1 MDDMHLTFRL
11 FREDEMLKLSVAR
24 ITSASTYDHGLPKTG
39 GLMDSRMGSTDRSI
53 LCQTCH
59 SPMCSGHYGHI
70 ALPCRVLLPGHIKR
84 IVSLLRCVCHCC
96 CTKLFTDDVALKF
109 SEGERLKAVSEVCR
123 KVSECAHCKAPV
135 PETAE
140 LNKLF
145 LERKWTPEQ
154 LKAMD
159 PEEKAFLTAR
169 FVPDEAWS
177 IIDKISTETLVLL
190 GMHPETS
197 HPRDTLPNT
206 ILVLPPAQRPT
217 LRIADGGKSK
227 GEDDLT
233 SLYQDIIRASLEYD
247 GLSVPKK
254 PRKTEPDAFGKLQL
268 FVACLVKNAFRK
280 SVDVKGVVDHGAAR
294 GIVRT
299 LRDLDHRLSGK
310 KGRLR
315 GTLNAKRTDFSA
327 RTVVG
332 IDMTHDIWQLGVP
345 KSRMSILTFPE
356 RVTNLNIEVL
366 RERVRIGSGHNGA
379 ANIIQPIMG
388 GEQRVI
394 LLSLMTQMERIA
406 CAESLEIGWI
416 VERHL
421 KDGDWVLFNRQPTL
435 HKMSIQG
442 FEIYGIEGLTFRLP
456 LPVTRPFNADY
467 DGDEMNMHVP
477 QSIDAVAEA
486 QQLMAVPFNMVS
498 PSSTAAIIAPVQE
511 TLVAWFRMTSRD
523 VLISRDSFQ
532 QLMAQIS
539 YDPSS
544 PDYAQQG
551 SKGCFL
557 PVPQPAIIK
566 SPKGPLWTGKQLLS
580 CVLPKSISS
589 TRAVRDGK
597 LASDWMGHRE
607 DVVVI
612 SRGQLLL
619 GRICKATIGGGT
631 SLVHTLWKD
640 VGPWAAA
647 KFVSDVQR
655 IGNAWA
661 AIDSPCISI
670 RDCIVPQEI
679 EEQVD
684 DLVSTAMVKADEVET
699 LGVPKEIKEG
709 RIAGLLQD
717 VLRSAGSLVL
727 KSLDVSSALATV
739 VVSGS
744 KGNALNLSQIA
755 AVVGQQTIAGKRV
768 QARDSRLGP
777 RTLVCFPPGDTRPEA
792 AGFVA
797 TSYLSGQ
804 TEDEFFHCMMA
815 GREGIVATATDT
827 ATAGY
832 NTRKMVKIQEG
843 QIVAQDHS
851 VRVTGAAVVTLHYG
865 GDDYDACHVE
875 SVRIPALRMTRA
887 ALSELG
893 NISILAQAQ
902 SELRKLCTPLIPG
915 ELASSVTL
923 PFNPVRLNDEMVHL
937 PTGPAVTQTEHA
949 TWLQR
954 VCNDVCGAHGYQGCS
969 FSRVDDGS
977 WKKSVCAIILT
988 WTWAACSRFSATQ
1001 LEWLRTKL
1009 LDRVHRALIAPGEAV
1024 GTISGTSIGEP
1035 STQGALNVFHFSGIA
1050 EKNALA
1056 GMPRFKQLI
1065 NATRSDE
1072 TSMMS
1077 ILCSANDAPSLC
1089 TSLKSI
1095 RLDALL
1101 ASSRVVPC
1109 ADPVGP
1115 LQVREAVFLPLMS
1128 AAANDKTCTLAKP
1141 VQAALGRTELSASD
1155 SYAVHYILDKRKCHA
1170 ETITP
1175 QPICARLRSLM
1186 GSTALVL
1193 ASEEF
1198 EREWVVRIVPFGVSV
1213 FMVNGIFDSRAVCE
1227 ALLDT
1232 LRVNCL
1238 VRGIPGVS
1246 ESFVSQTTIDAVGV
1260 DGGIARKSHVR
1271 VGTLGSSLYA
1281 ASWLC
1286 PDPSK
1291 MWTNDVLETAE
1302 LLGIE
1307 AATLLNHSE
1316 LQRVISFDSTHVD
1329 ARHTLLLSETMT
1341 RCGSVA
1347 ALNRHKMKDLG
1358 SSLLSRASFEQTLPV
1373 LEDAAFFSQ
1382 KDALDGSL
1390 ERQIVGLPLRLGTG
1404 AVTIIPLW
1412 KEPVKEVIVLAPLQV
1427 ATRNLQV
1434 APLTRLT
1441 TIYETQDV
1449 IAPVQWNVGWTPH
1462 VSAPCSSTLVD
1473 ASARVKPIAEL
1484 WWKTLTGGIFTI
1496 LRATSVVL
1504 STPST
1509 FSKVLKLAESY
1520 HGWEDAD
1527 SPWVQTTRVT
1537 WTLDERTV
1545 YTVVVYPTDKSV
1557 GKCERIHVSKTAPL
1571 SAAVT
1576 VAGQPV
1582 TVSSWCISPL
1592 HASFVPESVAPKSV
1606 TVRQRRTFT
1615 RDGWRMTFTRSWTS
1629 PSMLESEAMMLTSDP
1644 VLSCTIDAI
1653 SSAAGMHALPTA
1665 ECLMT
1670 KVSDVLCT

>member
-1 MDDMHLTFRL
+1 
-11 FREDEMLKLSVAR
+11 MLKLSVAR

-53 LCQTCH
+53 LCQTCQ
-59 SPMCSGHYGHI
+59 SPTCSGHYGHI
-70 ALPCRVLLPGHIKR
+70 SLPCRVLLPGHIKR

-96 CTKLFTDDVALKF
+96 CTKLFVDDAALKF
-109 SEGERLKAVSEVCR
+109 SESSRLKSVSEICR
-123 KVSECAHCKAPV
+123 KVSECPQCKAPV

-145 LERKWTPEQ
+145 LERKWTPDQ

-159 PEEKAFLTAR
+159 PEERTCMTAR

-177 IIDKISTETLVLL
+177 IVDKISHETLSLL

-197 HPRDTLPNT
+197 HPRDTMPKT

-233 SLYQDIIRASLEYD
+233 VLYQDIVRASLEYE
-247 GLSVPKK
+247 GISAPKK
-254 PRKTEPDAFGKLQL
+254 PRKTEPDAFGKVQL

-280 SVDVKGVVDHGAAR
+280 SVDVRGVVDHGAAR
-294 GIVRT
+294 GVVRT

-345 KSRMSILTFPE
+345 QSRMSILTFPE
-356 RVTNLNIEVL
+356 RVTDLNMDSL
-366 RERVRIGSGHNGA
+366 RERVRIGSGTNGA

-394 LLSLMTQMERIA
+394 LLSLMTPVERMA
-406 CAESLEIGWI
+406 CAESLEVGWI

-421 KDGDWVLFNRQPTL
+421 RDGDWVLFNRQPTL

-523 VLISRDSFQ
+523 VLLTRDSFQ

-539 YDPSS
+539 YDPTAL
-544 PDYAQQG
+544 DYAEQPVRG
-551 SKGCFL
+551 GCFL
-557 PVPQPAIIK
+557 PMPQPAILK
-566 SPKGPLWTGKQLLS
+566 SPKGPRWTGKQMLS

-589 TRAVRDGK
+589 IRAVRDGK
-597 LASDWMGHRE
+597 LSSEWMGHRE
-607 DVVVI
+607 DIVVI
-612 SRGQLLL
+612 SRGSLLL

-647 KFVSDVQR
+647 KFVSDTQR

-661 AIDSPCISI
+661 TVDSPCISI
-670 RDCIVPQEI
+670 RDCIVPTDI

-684 DLVSTAMVKADEVET
+684 ELVSMAMTCADEVET
-699 LGVPKEIKEG
+699 LGVPKEVKEG
-709 RIAGLLQD
+709 RIAGVLQD

-768 QARDSRLGP
+768 QSRDSRLGP

-865 GDDYDACHVE
+865 GDDYDACRVE

-887 ALSELG
+887 ALGELG
-893 NISILAQAQ
+893 DISVLEKAQA
-902 SELRKLCTPLIPG
+902 ELRKLCTPLIPG
-915 ELASSVTL
+915 ELASSITL
-923 PFNPVRLNDEMVHL
+923 PFNPGRLNDEMIHL
-937 PTGPAVTQTEHA
+937 PTGSPVSMAEHA
-949 TWLQR
+949 VWIRR
-954 VCNDVCGAHGYQGCS
+954 VCDDVCRAHGYDGCS
-969 FSRVDDGS
+969 FARIDDGS
-977 WKKSVCAIILT
+977 WKKSVCAILLT
-988 WTWAACSRFSATQ
+988 WTWAACSRFSSSQ
-1001 LEWLRTKL
+1001 LEWLHTKL
-1009 LDRVHRALIAPGEAV
+1009 VQRVHRALVSPGEAV

-1077 ILCSANDAPSLC
+1077 IFCTADQAHALC
-1089 TSLKSI
+1089 TSLKAI
-1095 RLDALL
+1095 RLDGLL
-1101 ASSRVVPC
+1101 ASSRVIPC
-1109 ADPVGP
+1109 ADDAGP
-1115 LQVREAVFLPLMS
+1115 LQVREAVFLPLVS
-1128 AAANDKTCTLAKP
+1128 AAAASSIEKISLVKP
-1141 VQAALGRTELSASD
+1141 IQAALARTTDISASVA
-1155 SYAVHYILDKRKCHA
+1155 YAVQYILDKRKCHT
-1170 ETITP
+1170 ENITP
-1175 QPICARLRSLM
+1175 APICARLRALM
-1186 GSTALVL
+1186 GSSALVL
-1193 ASEEF
+1193 ASEAF
-1198 EREWVVRIVPFGVSV
+1198 ESEWVVRIVPFAVPA
-1213 FMVNGIFDSRAVCE
+1213 FMVGGVFDSRAVCE

-1238 VRGIPGVS
+1238 VRGIHGVA
-1246 ESFVSQTTIDAVGV
+1246 ESFVSHTTVDAPGE
-1260 DGGIARKSHVR
+1260 DGGMVRTSHVR

-1291 MWTNDVLETAE
+1291 IWTNDVLETAE

-1382 KDALDGSL
+1382 MDALDGSL

-1412 KEPVKEVIVLAPLQV
+1412 KEPVREVIVLAPLQV
-1427 ATRNLQV
+1427 ATRNLQI
-1434 APLTRLT
+1434 APITRLT
-1441 TIYETQDV
+1441 TVYETQDV
-1449 IAPVQWNVGWTPH
+1449 VAPVHWNVGWTPH
-1462 VSAPCSSTLVD
+1462 VSAPFSSTLVD
-1473 ASARVKPIAEL
+1473 IIERVKPLAAL
-1484 WWKTLTGGIFTI
+1484 WHKTLVGGVFTV
-1496 LRATSVVL
+1496 LRATCGVF

-1509 FSKVLKLAESY
+1509 FSRILKLAESY

-1527 SPWVQTTRVT
+1527 SPWIQTTRVA
-1537 WTLDERTV
+1537 WKLDDRVVNTI
-1545 YTVVVYPTDKSV
+1545 VVYPSDKSV
-1557 GKCERIHVSKTAPL
+1557 GKCDRIHVSKTTPL
-1571 SAAVT
+1571 STTVPVVGQAV
-1576 VAGQPV
+1576 V
-1582 TVSSWCISPL
+1582 VSSWCVSPL
-1592 HASFVPESVAPKSV
+1592 HSSFVPDSV
-1606 TVRQRRTFT
+1606 TPTCVTIRQRRTFT
-1615 RDGWRMTFTRSWTS
+1615 RDGWRMSFTRAWTS
-1629 PSMLESEAMMLTSDP
+1629 PSMLESEAMMLTTDP
-1644 VLSCTIDAI
+1644 ALSCTIDAI
-1653 SSAAGMHALPTA
+1653 SSAASMHVLPTA

-1670 KVSDVLCT
+1670 KISDVLCH

>member
-11 FREDEMLKLSVAR
+11 FTEDEMLKLSVAR

-53 LCQTCH
+53 LCQTCQ

-70 ALPCRVLLPGHIKR
+70 TFPCRVLLPGHIKR

-96 CTKLFTDDVALKF
+96 CTRLFTDDVALKF

-145 LERKWTPEQ
+145 LERKWTADQ

-159 PEEKAFLTAR
+159 PEERAFMTAR

-197 HPRDTLPNT
+197 HPRDTLPRT

-233 SLYQDIIRASLEYD
+233 ALYQDIVRASLEYE

-294 GIVRT
+294 GVVRT

-356 RVTNLNIEVL
+356 RVTDLNIEYL
-366 RERVRIGSGHNGA
+366 RERVRIGSGNNGA

-523 VLISRDSFQ
+523 VLLSRDSFQ

-544 PDYAQQG
+544 REYAQQPTG
-551 SKGCFL
+551 KGCIL
-557 PVPQPAIIK
+557 PIPEPAILK
-566 SPKGPLWTGKQLLS
+566 SPKGPRWTGKQLLS
-580 CVLPKSISS
+580 CLLPKSISS

-597 LASDWMGHRE
+597 LESDWMGHRE

-612 SRGQLLL
+612 SRGSLLL

-684 DLVSTAMVKADEVET
+684 ELVSTAMTRADEVET
-699 LGVPKEIKEG
+699 LGVPKEVKEG

-755 AVVGQQTIAGKRV
+755 AVVGQQTISGKRV
-768 QARDSRLGP
+768 QSRDSRLGP

-887 ALSELG
+887 ALVQLG
-893 NISILAQAQ
+893 GSMLECAQA
-902 SELRKLCTPLIPG
+902 ELRKLCTPLIPG

-923 PFNPVRLNDEMVHL
+923 PFNPMRLTDEMIHL
-937 PTGPAVTQTEHA
+937 PPGPAISRDDHA

-954 VCNDVCGAHGYQGCS
+954 VCNDVCRAHGYPDCS
-969 FSRVDDGS
+969 FTRIDDGS
-977 WKKSVCAIILT
+977 WKKSVCSIILT
-988 WTWAACSRFSATQ
+988 WTWSACARLCAAQ
-1001 LEWLRTKL
+1001 LSWLHSKL
-1009 LDRVHRALIAPGEAV
+1009 LDRIHRALIAPGEAV

-1077 ILCSANDAPSLC
+1077 IFCSAEQAPALC
-1089 TSLKSI
+1089 TSLKAI
-1095 RLDALL
+1095 RLDSLL
-1101 ASSRVVPC
+1101 ASSRVIPC
-1109 ADPVGP
+1109 SEVCP

-1128 AAANDKTCTLAKP
+1128 AAANDKTIAIKP
-1141 VQAALGRTELSASD
+1141 LTSLGRTELSATA
-1155 SYAVHYILDKRKCHA
+1155 SYAVHYVLDKRKCHV
-1170 ETITP
+1170 ENITP
-1175 QPICARLRSLM
+1175 YPVRDRLRALM
-1186 GSTALVL
+1186 GSAALVL
-1193 ASEEF
+1193 SSEEF
-1198 EREWVVRIVPFGVSV
+1198 ESEWVVRIVPFSV
-1213 FMVNGIFDSRAVCE
+1213 PAFTVGGIFDSRAVCE

-1238 VRGIPGVS
+1238 VRGIQGIL
-1246 ESFVSQTTIDAVGV
+1246 ESFVSSTAVDAVGD
-1260 DGGIARKSHVR
+1260 DGGMVRKSHVR

-1291 MWTNDVLETAE
+1291 VWTNDVLETAE

-1382 KDALDGSL
+1382 TDALDGSL

-1412 KEPVKEVIVLAPLQV
+1412 KEPIKEVIVLAPLQV
-1427 ATRNLQV
+1427 ATRNLQI

-1449 IAPVQWNVGWTPH
+1449 VAPVHWNVGWTPH
-1462 VSAPCSSTLVD
+1462 VAAPCSSTLTEA
-1473 ASARVKPIAEL
+1473 ASRVKPIAEL
-1484 WWKTLTGGIFTI
+1484 WWKTLTGGIFTV
-1496 LRATSVVL
+1496 LRATCGVFA
-1504 STPST
+1504 TPST

-1527 SPWVQTTRVT
+1527 SPWIQTTRVT
-1537 WTLDERTV
+1537 WKLDERII
-1545 YTVVVYPTDKSV
+1545 YTVVVYPRDKSL
-1557 GKCERIHVSKTAPL
+1557 GKCERIHISKTIPL
-1571 SAAVT
+1571 SVT
-1576 VAGQPV
+1576 VPVAGQAV
-1582 TVSSWCISPL
+1582 AVSSWCISPL
-1592 HASFVPESVAPKSV
+1592 HASFVPDSV
-1606 TVRQRRTFT
+1606 TPTLVTIRQRRTFT
-1615 RDGWRMTFTRSWTS
+1615 RDGWRMTFTRAWSAA
-1629 PSMLESEAMMLTSDP
+1629 SMLEAEAIMLTSEP
-1644 VLSCTIDAI
+1644 ALSCTIDAI
-1653 SSAAGMHALPTA
+1653 SSAAGMHVLPTA
-1665 ECLMT
+1665 ECLVT
-1670 KVSDVLCT
+1670 KISDVLCH